1 MSLPWSRTLRLR
13 VTPEAAW
20 ATLERTGW
28 RMRVLA
34 RARHPASA
42 MSATARGVPAAAAP
56 GSTEALAANI
66 EAVLAQIGRSAAL
79 HGARLVVEW
88 SDSLTHFDVVSGEFA
103 GDSDRQLQAVATA
116 CANELL
122 GEAAQ
127 AHEIR
132 WQLQS
137 GGRHL
142 LMAAIPREQLGLLDD
157 ACKRHGLTLASVQPD
172 FCTQWNRHAKA
183 LKRGPAIFTVASER
197 EAVVA
202 CVVDGA
208 VATMSNGAWLD
219 RNRSSDGPS
228 VTVKRLLSG
237 FGLDKSEKTSI
248 LDTRVDRLLASI
260 GRDPAKESAYVL
272 VAPEIEEGE
281 VASRWTILKRSAISP

>member
-13 VTPEAAW
+13 VAPHAVW
-20 ATLERTGW
+20 ATLERAGW
-28 RMRVLA
+28 RTRVLA
-34 RARHPASA
+34 RACHPASA
-42 MSATARGVPAAAAP
+42 LSSTGEAGPIAATAPSNEV
-56 GSTEALAANI
+56 LAANI
-66 EAVLAQIGRSAAL
+66 ESVLGQIGRAAAL
-79 HGARLVVEW
+79 HGAQLVVEW
-88 SDSLTHFDVVSGEFA
+88 SDSLTHFDVVCGEFA

-116 CANELL
+116 CATELL

-142 LMAAIPREQLGLLDD
+142 LIAGIQREQLSLLEA

-172 FCTQWNRHAKA
+172 FCAQWNRHAKA
-183 LKRGPAIFTVASER
+183 LKRGPAVFTVASER
-197 EAVVA
+197 EAVIA

-219 RNRSSDGPS
+219 RKRPGDGPS
-228 VTVKRLLSG
+228 VTVRRLLSG
-237 FGLDKSEKTSI
+237 LGLDTGDHPSI

-272 VAPEIEEGE
+272 VAPEVEEGE
-281 VASRWTILKRSAISP
+281 VASRWTILNRSATHP